1 VLYIERKQL
10 EMPAGEGGAGKEPG
24 RERTGSTSANYDDL
38 LPRMIR
44 STLVLRRVQDLALE
58 DVLHQNGKI

>member
-1 VLYIERKQL
+1 MQ
-10 EMPAGEGGAGKEPG
+10 AGEGGAGKEPG